1 MRMQDAAGHPAFR
14 RRAGDGP
21 VFTSTK
27 CPPAPG
33 LKHSCELPFGF
44 VWTPMSPSGT
54 VAVVSTSEERGEALP
69 PVLCLTCLAY
79 INLYATF
86 NESTG
91 TWICPLCGQE
101 NVAPEGIFHAESDQ
115 HSPLSLA
122 LVAPVVEY
130 RQRVNDASSF
140 DGAMDSRSYVL
151 VLDGNL
157 PCDEVKSVVTAMQK
171 LLLEEAHGGIRVQ
184 LGLVIYDQMVS
195 VYQLGLIGMASADMY
210 PPLQNDAEEVDD
222 EVLIQR
228 RKRMENR
235 SYFVHVRSEE
245 DLAILWLCVSAVYG
259 LKVQQVNGN
268 GTKNDPSRDGGRPL
282 SRKEKLR
289 IQKEARLRK
298 ELSGSLELDAVAKTS
313 PMESP
318 WSSNEHSPALR
329 CTWDATHCAV
339 DLAIFGSYHV
349 PRSSRVLLFTNGCPN
364 IGIGSVVNRTFTEE
378 TSQQHG
384 LLRPSPHSVDT
395 VQMIRA
401 VEYFELTGK
410 YATESGVGVDVFC
423 SGK

>member
-1 MRMQDAAGHPAFR
+1 MEDTASHPAFR

-21 VFTSTK
+21 VFTSLK
-27 CPPAPG
+27 VPMAPG

-44 VWTPMSPSGT
+44 VWTPMSPSSS
-54 VAVVSTSEERGEALP
+54 VAVASTSQERGEALP

-91 TWICPLCGQE
+91 IWICPICGEE
-101 NVAPEGIFHAESDQ
+101 NVAPEGIFLSENDR
-115 HSPLSLA
+115 HSQLSSA
-122 LVAPVVEY
+122 LVSPIVEY

-157 PCDEVKSVVTAMQK
+157 PCDEVKSVVMAMQK
-171 LLLEEAHGGIRVQ
+171 LLLKEAHGGIRVQ
-184 LGLVIYDQMVS
+184 LGLVIYDQTVS
-195 VYQLGLIGMASADMY
+195 VYQLGLTGMASADMY
-210 PPLQNDAEEVDD
+210 PPLQNDLEEFDE

-235 SYFVHVRSEE
+235 SYFVHVVSEE
-245 DLAILWLCVSAVYG
+245 DLGILWLCVSAVFG
-259 LKVQQVNGN
+259 FQVQQVKGS
-268 GTKNDPSRDGGRPL
+268 GTKRDLSGDEGRPL
-282 SRKEKLR
+282 SRKEKLQ

-298 ELSGSLELDAVAKTS
+298 ELSGSLELEVVAKTS
-313 PMESP
+313 PVESP
-318 WSSNEHSPALR
+318 WTSDEHSPALR

-364 IGIGSVVNRTFTEE
+364 IGIGSVVKRNFTEE
-378 TSQQHG
+378 TMQQHG
-384 LLRPSPHSVDT
+384 LLRPTPHSVDS

-401 VEYFELTGK
+401 MEYFELTGK
-410 YATESGVGVDVFC
+410 YAMESGVGVDVFC